1 MISIQGALVYQL
13 QSLSD
18 LLSRLDNEAYCHA
31 SKWLSG
37 ASIGQH
43 SRHVIELVQ
52 CLLKGYDD
60 ALVNYDNRKRDNLL
74 ETDISF
80 AIDSVSELIAQINQP
95 DKPVLVEG
103 NFDLEVQIPI
113 QIQSTYHREIAY
125 NIEHAVHH
133 MALIKVGLK
142 ELNIALHDENF
153 GVAYATVQHRKL
165 CAQ

>member
-1 MISIQGALVYQL
+1 MISIQNALVYQL
-13 QSLSD
+13 QSLSN
-18 LLSRLDNEAYCHA
+18 LLSRLDNGAYCHA
-31 SKWLSG
+31 SKWLSE

-60 ALVNYDNRKRDNLL
+60 AVVNYDERKRDYQL
-74 ETDISF
+74 ETDIAF
-80 AIDSVSELIAQINQP
+80 AIEIIQDLVAQLDLP

-103 NFDLEVQIPI
+103 NFDMEEQTQI
-113 QIQSTYHREIAY
+113 QIQSTYHRELAY
-125 NIEHAVHH
+125 NVEHAVHH

-142 ELNIALHDENF
+142 ELDIVLPDDNF